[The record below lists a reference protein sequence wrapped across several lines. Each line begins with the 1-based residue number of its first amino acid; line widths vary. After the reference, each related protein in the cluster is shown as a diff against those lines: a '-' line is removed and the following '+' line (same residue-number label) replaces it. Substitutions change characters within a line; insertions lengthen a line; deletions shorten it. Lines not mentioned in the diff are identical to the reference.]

1 MDCNGQEGGC
11 VDACDVGRQRLGKQV
26 GTGSKTR
33 ESDAGRSDGSGGNQT
48 ASIAGGEELAFAV
61 PATEPSRG
69 YSMDNEFRW
78 KAKPQRHLGFT
89 DFASS
94 KFPAHRQQLR
104 TGGAMNGTIHT
115 APTA

>member
-1 MDCNGQEGGC
+1 
-11 VDACDVGRQRLGKQV
+11 
-26 GTGSKTR
+26 
-33 ESDAGRSDGSGGNQT
+33 
-48 ASIAGGEELAFAV
+48 
-61 PATEPSRG
+61 
-69 YSMDNEFRW
+69 MDNEFRW